1 MKILNY
7 FRSFI
12 YGFLMHWGIN
22 APYGVPWGIS
32 ILVCEKSSEK
42 SLKQSCTALFPISSR
57 LKTFLHFWS
66 KGTLEVSDRLSQKFK
81 AEKKILEGLFSYAK
95 SSVRHGYR
103 LISIKCWIPALI
115 KNSYFKI

>member
-1 MKILNY
+1 MV
-7 FRSFI
+7 FPGEF
-12 YGFLMHWGIN
+12 
-22 APYGVPWGIS
+22 PY
-32 ILVCEKSSEK
+32 LFAEKSSEK

-81 AEKKILEGLFSYAK
+81 GEKKILEGLFLYAK

-103 LISIKCWIPALI
+103 LISVKCWIPALI
-115 KNSYFKI
+115 KNSYFKF